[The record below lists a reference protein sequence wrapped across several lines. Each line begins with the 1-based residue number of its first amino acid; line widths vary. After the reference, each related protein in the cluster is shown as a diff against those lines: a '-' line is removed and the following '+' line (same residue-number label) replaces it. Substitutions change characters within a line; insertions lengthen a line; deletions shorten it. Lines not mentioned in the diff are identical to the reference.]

1 MNPALSNFFV
11 PILEIIWIDLLLSGD
26 NAVVSALACAD
37 LPKEQRLR
45 GIILGTVVA
54 IGLRVIFTLVF
65 ANLLNLAFIKLFG
78 GLLLLWIAVK
88 LARDERGKKSI
99 TKQTS
104 IFAAVRVIAI
114 ADTVMS
120 LDNVI
125 AIAAASKG
133 SPLLILFGLGLSIP
147 LIIFGSS
154 LVLGLISRFPMLI
167 WLGAAMLGFIAGQ
180 MIAHEFTAGMWPLPH
195 LAAAQWPYFT
205 SVCGALGAALVVLI
219 ALALPRK
226 EKEKETI

>member
-26 NAVVSALACAD
+26 NAVVIALACAD

-154 LVLGLISRFPMLI
+154 LVLGLIRRFPMLI

-180 MIAHEFTAGMWPLPH
+180 MIAHEFTGGMWPLPH
-195 LAAAQWPYFT
+195 LAAA
-205 SVCGALGAALVVLI
+205 
-219 ALALPRK
+219 
-226 EKEKETI
+226 